1 MDLEQFIQ
9 ARQNGTRRPR
19 SPSQRTPES
28 SRHLNTA
35 DIIEESMQN
44 DGHRSWGFVIY
55 RTTYANDED
64 WARCLSR
71 IHEATQDCFEF
82 YNGQDVLDL
91 RKSTIMDNVQIFD
104 GIDSH
109 AIRDHFRQWVADNLV
124 EEQGEQSQTTS
135 YLSPRYR
142 FAIQID
148 AEALRSIVNQPDLTY
163 LMLPVD
169 QRGWLKLID
178 ADWRAGRWSADEG
191 DEAIEG
197 ITQEDVG
204 WMKQPWS
211 DVHGN
216 LYARCYDRNFRPV
229 SYVRPPALPH

>member
-35 DIIEESMQN
+35 DIIEERMQN

-55 RTTYANDED
+55 RTTYASDQD
-64 WARCLSR
+64 WGRCLSR
-71 IHEATQDCFEF
+71 IHAATQECFEF
-82 YNGQDVLDL
+82 YNGRDVLDL
-91 RKSTIMDNVQIFD
+91 RKSTVMDNVRIFD
-104 GIDSH
+104 GMDSH
-109 AIRDHFRQWVADNLV
+109 AVRKHFRQWVADHLV
-124 EEQGEQSQTTS
+124 EEQGPQSQTTS
-135 YLSPRYR
+135 HLSPRYR

-148 AEALRSIVNQPDLTY
+148 AEALESIVNQPDLTD
-163 LMLPVD
+163 LMLPAD

-178 ADWRAGRWSADEG
+178 AEWYAGRWSTDEAY
-191 DEAIEG
+191 EAIEG
-197 ITQEDVG
+197 TTEEDVG

-211 DVHGN
+211 DVHGD
-216 LYARCYDRNFRPV
+216 LYTGCYDRNFWPAF
-229 SYVRPPALPH
+229 YVRPPALP